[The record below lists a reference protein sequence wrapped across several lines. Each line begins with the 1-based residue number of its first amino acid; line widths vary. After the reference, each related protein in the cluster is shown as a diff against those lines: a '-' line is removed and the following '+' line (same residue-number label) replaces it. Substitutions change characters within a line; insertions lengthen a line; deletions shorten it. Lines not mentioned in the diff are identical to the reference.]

1 MPGFGANWRIERP
14 CRRCVKKG
22 IDDTCK
28 DTARRPAKY
37 LDPEEMNQLQAE
49 DSLKGFSS
57 DAANLEYDILSAML
71 GQDRGPLLEHV
82 LASNLL
88 LTSTAVP
95 QVTEDAKPTV
105 YATVTHP
112 YDYREGFH
120 HLVQHVKEKME
131 KEDIMRICYA
141 LAHFRP
147 SFMAQIINLS
157 EQDLVFVEQCLQRSL
172 IEFEKMISYSGT
184 PTVVW
189 RRTGEICLVGKE
201 FSLLTEWTAQQLL
214 SKKTYIYELMDT
226 PSAVEYWEKFSLIA
240 FDNSQQ
246 SVMTTCKLVTA
257 SGRKLQCA
265 LCFTIKRDLF
275 EVPMVIV
282 GNFLPT
288 FEAN

>member
-1 MPGFGANWRIERP
+1 
-14 CRRCVKKG
+14 
-22 IDDTCK
+22 
-28 DTARRPAKY
+28 
-37 LDPEEMNQLQAE
+37 LDSSEMLQLNSEEPNRE
-49 DSLKGFSS
+49 FSS
-57 DAANLEYDILSAML
+57 DVANLEYDILSAML
-71 GQDRGPLLEHV
+71 GQERPLLEQV
-82 LASNLL
+82 LANNLL

-95 QVTEDAKPTV
+95 QVAEPPKTTIYTTV
-105 YATVTHP
+105 AQP

-120 HLVQHVKEKME
+120 HLVQHVKETME

-147 SFMAQIINLS
+147 SFMAQIMNLS

-172 IEFEKMISYSGT
+172 IEFEKMIGYSGT

-201 FSLLTEWTAQQLL
+201 FSLLTEWTADQLL

-288 FEAN
+288 FG